1 MSKYIT
7 ENERYI
13 IETMLKDGKKPKE
26 IAKRINKHFTT
37 VYREIKRGTVI
48 LRNSD
53 WTDRKEYCADAAQQK
68 QIEASHNKGIALKI
82 GNDYETAN
90 LIEYLIKECRY
101 SPYAACVALASEW
114 ATTTLCPATLYS
126 YIHKDLF
133 LNITDNDL
141 AYKINRNKKE
151 NNKNKKRPSYKMLG
165 AKTIEDR
172 PKDVT
177 NRTEFGHWEMDTVVS
192 GQGKSK
198 TCLLV
203 LSERKTR
210 EELIIRIKN
219 REAETVLQEIN
230 KLEQEYGYLKFRNT
244 FKTITC
250 DNGLEF
256 AKYAEIEKSCLVVGN
271 RTQIYFCHP
280 YCSGERGT
288 NENTNKLIRKY
299 IPKGCDISQYDDD
312 YIKQVEYLINNYP
325 RKLLGGLSSYQY
337 KQKLGIA

>member
-1 MSKYIT
+1 M
-7 ENERYI
+7 N
-13 IETMLKDGKKPKE
+13 
-26 IAKRINKHFTT
+26 
-37 VYREIKRGTVI
+37 
-48 LRNSD
+48 NS
-53 WTDRKEYCADAAQQK
+53 
-68 QIEASHNKGIALKI
+68 G
-82 GNDYETAN
+82 
-90 LIEYLIKECRY
+90 
-101 SPYAACVALASEW
+101 
-114 ATTTLCPATLYS
+114 
-126 YIHKDLF
+126 
-133 LNITDNDL
+133 L

-151 NNKNKKRPSYKMLG
+151 NSKNKKRPSYKMLG

-172 PKDVT
+172 PKDIT
-177 NRTEFGHWEMDTVVS
+177 NRTEYGHWEMDTVVS

-210 EELIIRIKN
+210 EELIIKIKN
-219 REAETVLQEIN
+219 REAETILQEIN

-299 IPKGCDISQYDDD
+299 IPKGCDISQYNDD